1 MRVLIINSVCGTGS
15 HGRIC
20 AEIAREYEA
29 QGHTVKIAYGRYSYV
44 PADCKKYAVRIGND
58 LDLKVH
64 AVYTRLTD
72 KHGFASKTKTKKFL
86 QWADEYNPDLLW
98 LHNIHGYYINV
109 QLLFEWIKGRNVS
122 HPDMQIKWTLHDCWT
137 FTGHCAYFTACG
149 CEKWKTRCEQC
160 TQTKDYPS
168 SVFADNS
175 IWNYEK
181 KKELFTGARNLM
193 LITPSKWLADLTRES
208 FLQEYPVEV
217 HYNTVDESVFH
228 PTESRFREKY
238 HLEDKRILL
247 GVTHIWDERKGLDD
261 LLQLI
266 CMLDDSY
273 ALVLVGLT
281 QKQIDAIPDLV
292 KNTVDKLL
300 KGQTSNELSDSVD
313 HQIQNA
319 AAQWR
324 LHPNAVLKTD
334 KGMAVPE
341 SLEHLYLAVK
351 NAEGISVE
359 RLIENCGSEIP
370 IQTNPQIICIA
381 HTESQKE
388 LAEIYT
394 ASDLFI
400 NPTHEDNYPT
410 TNLEAIACGTQ
421 VITYQVGGSPETLC
435 EH

>member
-1 MRVLIINSVCGTGS
+1 
-15 HGRIC
+15 
-20 AEIAREYEA
+20 
-29 QGHTVKIAYGRYSYV
+29 
-44 PADCKKYAVRIGND
+44 
-58 LDLKVH
+58 
-64 AVYTRLTD
+64 
-72 KHGFASKTKTKKFL
+72 
-86 QWADEYNPDLLW
+86 
-98 LHNIHGYYINV
+98 V

-341 SLEHLYLAVK
+341 SMEHLYLAVK

-359 RLIENCGSEIP
+359 RLIENSGSEIP

-394 ASDLFI
+394 AADLFI